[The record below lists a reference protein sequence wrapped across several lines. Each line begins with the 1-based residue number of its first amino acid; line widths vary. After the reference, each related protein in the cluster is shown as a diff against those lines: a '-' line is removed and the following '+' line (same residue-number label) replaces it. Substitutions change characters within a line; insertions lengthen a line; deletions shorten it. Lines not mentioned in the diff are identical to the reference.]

1 MDYYAAAYAVCALT
15 LVWLVAAGRRNR
27 AGGASRA
34 FTAVSF
40 GTAPDVPVLPLAP
53 PTAEGGAAGGPQTG
67 RGLLRLWAEV
77 GPSGQVRPEPEA
89 KPRLSPT
96 GSDGGATR

>member
-40 GTAPDVPVLPLAP
+40 GTAPDPPVLPLAR
-53 PTAEGGAAGGPQTG
+53 PTPAGGAAGGHQTSQ
-67 RGLLRLWAEV
+67 GLLHLWAGV
-77 GPSGQVRPEPEA
+77 GPSGQRRPEPEA

-96 GSDGGATR
+96 RSNG